1 MVWRTV
7 APCTAYHLQG
17 LPPALEDHLAYDGSL
32 FKVQCSM
39 LKSSTFLN
47 KYPQT
52 LSSQY
57 DSIEFALTK
66 NPHDTRHS
74 IEIYLD
80 VLSSY
85 YEGT

>member
-17 LPPALEDHLAYDGSL
+17 HPPALEDHLAYDGLL
-32 FKVQCSM
+32 FNFQGSM
-39 LKSSTFLN
+39 SKSSTFLN

-57 DSIEFALTK
+57 DSIGFALTK
-66 NPHDTRHS
+66 LPQPT
-74 IEIYLD
+74 LD
-80 VLSSY
+80 ENLL
-85 YEGT
+85 GCFIFIL